1 MRTEIRDLPNMFLAL
16 KAMLGSEKMVEQWWD
31 TPNLAFDNQTPQQVF
46 EQDSYPVIQYVLGYL
61 QK

>member
-16 KAMLGSEKMVEQWWD
+16 KAMLGSEALVEQWWD
-31 TPNLAFDNQTPQQVF
+31 TPNLAFDHQTPSQVF

>member
-16 KAMLGSEKMVEQWWD
+16 KAMLGSEQLVEQWWD
-31 TPNLAFDNQTPQQVF
+31 TPNLAFDRQTPGKVF
-46 EQDSYPVIQYVLGYL
+46 EKDSYLVIQYVLGYL

>member
-16 KAMLGSEKMVEQWWD
+16 KAMLGSEQLVEQWWD
-31 TPNLAFDNQTPQQVF
+31 SPNLAFDNQTPQQIF
-46 EQDSYPVIQYVLGYL
+46 EQDTYPVIQYVLGHL